1 MKKYIVNITDDALGD
16 MEAMYNYI
24 AFQLQSPENA
34 MRQYN
39 RIADAVVSLE
49 TFPDRFGLFDTEPE
63 HSFGIHRMVI
73 DNYLVCYVIDPEIV
87 TVTDVLYG
95 SSNVYIKLQDR
106 HGSI

>member
-24 AFQLQSPENA
+24 AFRFQSPENA

-63 HSFGIHRMVI
+63 HSFGIHKMVI

-95 SSNVYIKLQDR
+95 SSNVHIKLQDR